1 MLINKNITFLFYHYG
16 KIPKYLECAIEHLR
30 IFNQWAEIYLIT
42 DAIKDT
48 SKLNRFDVLKLQME
62 EFQSLEL
69 NLFKKLYQ
77 HVSCFNE
84 KYERFVLE
92 RWFVTEIIRK
102 RRPDRIYVM
111 LDSDVA
117 VFGRVDDL
125 ISELPDFPIV
135 LSGRNPHFTFI
146 KGEISEFLQFITD
159 YYQDDQKISA
169 ARLRFN
175 DQKNDE
181 QLYTL
186 GEMQFL
192 FEYLDLE
199 RGMRMYDV
207 GTSCGFVDG
216 NIHEP
221 QGFECLQ
228 LRRRSRKIV
237 YWKTEDGRAIPYIKR
252 GDQLVK
258 AFILH
263 FQGPGKRVFHRFNSI
278 DGSTSSFQVWWWN
291 QIFQKRWLAN
301 LM

>member
-1 MLINKNITFLFYHYG
+1 MKNNITFLFYHYG
-16 KIPKYLECAIEHLR
+16 KIPKYLECAIEHVRL
-30 IFNQWAEIYLIT
+30 FNPSAEIYLIT
-42 DAIKDT
+42 DEIKNT
-48 SKLNRFDVLKLQME
+48 SKLNRFDVIKFQLE
-62 EFQSLEL
+62 EFHSEEL
-69 NLFKKLYQ
+69 DLFKKLYQ

-102 RRPDRIYVM
+102 QRPERTYLM

-117 VFGRVDDL
+117 VFGSVDDL
-125 ISELPDFPIV
+125 INELPDFPIV

-159 YYQDDQKISA
+159 YYQDNQKITT

-175 DQKNDE
+175 GQKNND

-199 RGMRMYDV
+199 RGMRMYNVD
-207 GTSCGFVDG
+207 TSRGFVDG
-216 NIHEP
+216 NFHEP
-221 QGFECLQ
+221 QGFDCLQ
-228 LRRRSRKIV
+228 LRRRPRKEV
-237 YWKTEDGRAIPYIKR
+237 LWNREEGRAIPYFKR
-252 GDQLVK
+252 GDELVK

-263 FQGPGKRVFHRFNSI
+263 FQGPGKRVFKRFNSI
-278 DGSTSSFQVWWWN
+278 DGPTSALKIWWWN
-291 QIFQKRWLAN
+291 QIFQRQWLAS

>member
-1 MLINKNITFLFYHYG
+1 MSKQITFLFYHYG
-16 KIPKYLECAIEHLR
+16 KIPNYLCSAIEHVRL
-30 IFNQWAEIYLIT
+30 FNPDSEIYLIT
-42 DAIKDT
+42 DGIKNT
-48 SKLNRFDVLKLQME
+48 SILNQFNVVKFQMDGFD
-62 EFQSLEL
+62 SIEL
-69 NLFKKLYQ
+69 DNFRKNYK
-77 HVSCFNE
+77 HISCFDE

-92 RWFVTEIIRK
+92 RWFVTEIIR
-102 RRPDRIYVM
+102 RQRPDRTYVM

-125 ISELPDFPIV
+125 ISELPECPIV

-146 KGEISEFLQFITD
+146 NGEISEFLQFITD
-159 YYQDDQKISA
+159 YYQDDQKMSA

-181 QLYTL
+181 QLFTL

-192 FEYLDLE
+192 FEYNDMARE
-199 RGMRMYDV
+199 MRVYDV
-207 GTSCGFVDG
+207 DSSCGFIDV

-221 QGFECLQ
+221 QGFNYLQ
-228 LRRRSRKIV
+228 LRRRPRKKV
-237 YWKTEDGRAIPYIKR
+237 FWKLEEGRAIPYFKR
-252 GDQLVK
+252 GDELEK

-278 DGSTSSFQVWWWN
+278 DGPTSPLQVWWWN
-291 QIFQKRWLAN
+291 QIFQKRWLAD

>member
-1 MLINKNITFLFYHYG
+1 MNNNITFLFYHYG
-16 KIPKYLECAIEHLR
+16 KIPKYLECAIEHVRL
-30 IFNQWAEIYLIT
+30 FNPRAEIYLIT
-42 DAIKDT
+42 DGIKDT
-48 SKLNRFDVLKLQME
+48 SKIDRFNVLRFQME
-62 EFQSLEL
+62 EFQSEEL
-69 NLFKKLYQ
+69 SLFKNFYQ

-92 RWFVTEIIRK
+92 RWFATEIIRK
-102 RRPDRIYVM
+102 QRPNRSYVM

-125 ISELPDFPIV
+125 INKLPDFPIV

-146 KGEISEFLQFITD
+146 NGEISEFLQFITD
-159 YYQDDQKISA
+159 YYQDDQRISA

-175 DQKNDE
+175 EQKNDE

-199 RGMRMYDV
+199 RGMGMYDV
-207 GTSCGFVDG
+207 DTDFGFVDG

-221 QGFECLQ
+221 QGFDCLQ
-228 LRRRSRKIV
+228 LRRRQRKIV
-237 YWKTEDGRAIPYIKR
+237 YWKTEDGRTIPYFKR
-252 GDQLVK
+252 GGQFVN

-263 FQGPGKRVFHRFNSI
+263 FQGPGKRVFFRFNGGNFFNSKI
-278 DGSTSSFQVWWWN
+278 GLFLLNQVFQS
-291 QIFQKRWLAN
+291 RWLAN

>member
-1 MLINKNITFLFYHYG
+1 MNNNITFLFYHYG
-16 KIPKYLECAIEHLR
+16 QIPNYLEFAIEHVR
-30 IFNQWAEIYLIT
+30 RFNLAAEIYLIT
-42 DAIKDT
+42 DGIKDT
-48 SKLNRFDVLKLQME
+48 SMLDRFNVLKFKIEGFDSE
-62 EFQSLEL
+62 ELALLKST
-69 NLFKKLYQ
+69 YS
-77 HVSCFNE
+77 HVSCFSE

-102 RRPDRIYVM
+102 QRPDRTYVM

-117 VFGRVDDL
+117 VFGRVDEL
-125 ISELPDFPIV
+125 INELPDFPIV

-146 KGEISEFLQFITD
+146 KGEISEFLQFIID
-159 YYQDDQKISA
+159 YYQDDQRISA

-175 DQKNDE
+175 GQKNDE

-192 FEYLDLE
+192 FEYLDL
-199 RGMRMYDV
+199 RKGMRIYDV
-207 GTSCGFVDG
+207 DTPCGFVDG

-221 QGFECLQ
+221 QGFDFLQ
-228 LRRRSRKIV
+228 LRRRARKKV
-237 YWKTEDGRAIPYIKR
+237 FWRAEGGRTIPYFKR
-252 GDQLVK
+252 GEVFVK

-263 FQGPGKRVFHRFNSI
+263 FQGPGKRVFRRFNSI
-278 DGSTSSFQVWWWN
+278 DGPPSSVQIWWWN